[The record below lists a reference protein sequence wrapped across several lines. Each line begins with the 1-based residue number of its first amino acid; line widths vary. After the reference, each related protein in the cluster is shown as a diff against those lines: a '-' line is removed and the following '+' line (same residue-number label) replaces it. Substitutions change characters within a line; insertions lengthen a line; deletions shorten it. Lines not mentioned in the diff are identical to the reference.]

1 MSSSSEFNRTRIL
14 VPSGVL
20 GLGFDRKAL
29 ADGVLLKPDLIA
41 IDGGSTDSGPAY
53 LGTGKSKYAH
63 AVTTG
68 EWRELLD
75 ARHAA
80 GCPLVIGSAGTCGV
94 DAQVNSM
101 LEITRGWSDEHGVPL
116 RIATLCTEITPRT
129 VLTSIEQD
137 RLSPLGSIAV
147 NQSLVDAIADCT
159 HIVALA
165 GAEPIAAALAAGAD
179 VVIAGRT
186 TDTALFAALPI
197 ARGAD
202 PGAAWHAA
210 KTVECGALCSTAPAS
225 GVVIVDIDDTGFTV
239 NALGDGAVC
248 TPYTIS
254 AHMLYENTDPVVLYE
269 PGGHLDV
276 SYARYV
282 ESGSGV
288 RVTGSQWITDD
299 RYTVKLEGARRL
311 GQQCSSLVLVREP
324 RYVEHIDRW
333 CHTLEARLREDVARH
348 LGAIDYTLELRR
360 IGRDATLGAAEFDTR
375 TPVEIGVLLLVTAAS
390 DELALSIAQLA
401 NPLLLHH
408 GLPED
413 TSMPSF
419 AFPYTPAETPR
430 GSVFAFCLDHV
441 MSIDHWSDACRLDV
455 IEHTPALMPAQL
467 PAHMPAMKPA

>member
-1 MSSSSEFNRTRIL
+1 VSSSSEFNRTRIL

-276 SYARYV
+276 S
-282 ESGSGV
+282 
-288 RVTGSQWITDD
+288 
-299 RYTVKLEGARRL
+299 ARRL

-390 DELALSIAQLA
+390 DELAFQ
-401 NPLLLHH
+401 
-408 GLPED
+408 
-413 TSMPSF
+413 
-419 AFPYTPAETPR
+419 
-430 GSVFAFCLDHV
+430 CLRFV
-441 MSIDHWSDACRLDV
+441 WTM
-455 IEHTPALMPAQL
+455 
-467 PAHMPAMKPA
+467 